1 MLRNESLVVQ
11 TSFLIYFYL
20 FFLIRLKKL
29 REEPYTQAEAER
41 AAGMGSYIPP
51 KTNIEVHTQQVEE
64 DMDWKMT
71 SFYISVD
78 SSE

>member
-1 MLRNESLVVQ
+1 MMLHNESLVVS
-11 TSFLIYFYL
+11 TSFLIYL
-20 FFLIRLKKL
+20 FIFIRLKKL

-64 DMDWKMT
+64 DMD
-71 SFYISVD
+71 
-78 SSE
+78 